1 MAVAGNTVDA
11 IMLRADNLNDDGT
24 GGRLVTIGKH
34 RIGGHLACDPDK
46 AIREL
51 RDGRACY
58 LKLYADN
65 LAKVQAAFA
74 VTASG

>member
-11 IMLRADNLNDDGT
+11 IMIRVDA
-24 GGRLVTIGKH
+24 GRLVTIGKH
-34 RIGGHLACDPDK
+34 RVGGHLACDPDK

-74 VTASG
+74 PAGDGG

>member
-1 MAVAGNTVDA
+1 MAVAGNTLDA
-11 IMLRADNLNDDGT
+11 IMLRVDA
-24 GGRLVTIGKH
+24 GRLVTIGKH
-34 RIGGHLACDPDK
+34 RIGGHLACEPDK

-51 RDGRACY
+51 RDGRTCY

>member
-1 MAVAGNTVDA
+1 MAVAGNTVDT
-11 IMLRADNLNDDGT
+11 IMLRVDA
-24 GGRLVTIGKH
+24 GRLVTVGKH
-34 RIGGHLACDPDK
+34 RVGGHLACDPDK

-51 RDGRACY
+51 QAGRGCY

>member
-1 MAVAGNTVDA
+1 MAVAGNTLDA
-11 IMLRADNLNDDGT
+11 IMIRVDA
-24 GGRLVTIGKH
+24 GRLVTIGKH

-51 RDGRACY
+51 QAGRACY